1 MTPKLRDHGFRIGC
15 DQGLFFS
22 KQASP
27 RQNNSVVYST
37 TPYSLLFLSL
47 LSSSP
52 SPLEFLSSCY
62 GIQTGS
68 PSRGQASRHTT
79 LLTSPI
85 MSKHIFF
92 LLFFLS
98 GIQVITLSQLNS
110 TTESISNKDL
120 DKNYSIISSRYYS
133 YIHLFNKHLL
143 NVFYFLD
150 DTDVMITKTIF
161 SALPDRTVK
170 QRMQANKQ
178 VVLIWNDK
186 FNFGKFRCY
195 NNISKKKLH
204 RIKDQQI
211 ILE

>member
-1 MTPKLRDHGFRIGC
+1 
-15 DQGLFFS
+15 
-22 KQASP
+22 
-27 RQNNSVVYST
+27 
-37 TPYSLLFLSL
+37 
-47 LSSSP
+47 
-52 SPLEFLSSCY
+52 
-62 GIQTGS
+62 
-68 PSRGQASRHTT
+68 
-79 LLTSPI
+79 

-98 GIQVITLSQLNS
+98 GILEITFSQLNS

-161 SALPDRTVK
+161 SALPQHTVK

-178 VVLIWNDK
+178 VVLICNDK

-195 NNISKKKLH
+195 NNISKKTKLH

-211 ILE
+211 ILEQLHLGNKVSDSQEFKGLKPGQLRSNPHLPPIINVTSKDSMSLGLTTSL